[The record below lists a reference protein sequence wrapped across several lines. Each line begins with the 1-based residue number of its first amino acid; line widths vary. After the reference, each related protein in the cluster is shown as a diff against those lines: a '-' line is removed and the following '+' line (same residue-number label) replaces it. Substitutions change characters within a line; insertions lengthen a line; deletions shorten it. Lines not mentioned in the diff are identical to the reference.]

1 MSDAVMVPVD
11 SMLAALGR
19 CPSCKQPFENDEYY
33 FELGLG
39 TAESPA
45 LAVCL
50 GCSAQLLCVER

>member
-1 MSDAVMVPVD
+1 MVPVD